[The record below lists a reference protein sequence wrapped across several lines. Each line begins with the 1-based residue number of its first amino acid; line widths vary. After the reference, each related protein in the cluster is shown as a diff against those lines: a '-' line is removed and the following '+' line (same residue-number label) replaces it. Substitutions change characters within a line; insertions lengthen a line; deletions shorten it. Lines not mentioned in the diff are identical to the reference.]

1 MPTDKETDWI
11 YRESTKKL
19 LMRLLLAGCA
29 ISVLLE
35 LFVLG
40 RKEKFGVDG
49 WFVFYA
55 FLGFVSCTLMIF
67 AAKGLGLWLKVPTD
81 FYEQEKNSDN
91 NLPPKKDIAE
101 KATKKSTRRK
111 NAKKAAR
118 KVSKKKEG
126 GAR

>member
-49 WFVFYA
+49 WFGFYA
-55 FLGFVSCTLMIF
+55 SLGFVSCTLMIF
-67 AAKGLGLWLKVPTD
+67 VAKGLGLWLKVSTD
-81 FYEQEKNSDN
+81 FYEEEKTG
-91 NLPPKKDIAE
+91 
-101 KATKKSTRRK
+101 KATKKSSKRK

-118 KVSKKKEG
+118 KISKKKEG
-126 GAR
+126 GAL

>member
-19 LMRLLLAGCA
+19 LMRLLLASCA

-49 WFVFYA
+49 WFGFYA
-55 FLGFVSCTLMIF
+55 LLGFVSCTLMIF

-81 FYEQEKNSDN
+81 FDEEEKTG
-91 NLPPKKDIAE
+91 
-101 KATKKSTRRK
+101 KATKKSTESK
-111 NAKKAAR
+111 NAKKADP
-118 KVSKKKEG
+118 KISEKKEG